1 MTTTANDTHHD
12 GLHGAAEVTRPTRF
26 VRFARHYLLMIVA
39 MYAGMLILDPAYVAV
54 ATHAGYAD
62 PWTELPV
69 LSALVMAGN
78 MTVPMV
84 LLMLRHHQGFRA
96 ILEMALSM
104 FAPTLAATALHLLGA
119 LPADQVMTVGH
130 LAMFPAMFLVML
142 RRYRHYAA

>member
-1 MTTTANDTHHD
+1 MTTTAIDTHKD
-12 GLHGAAEVTRPTRF
+12 GPDGAADGTRPTRF

-39 MYAGMLILDPAYVAV
+39 MYAGMLILDPVYVAV
-54 ATHAGYAD
+54 ASHAGYAD

-78 MTVPMV
+78 MTLPMV
-84 LLMLRHHQGFRA
+84 LLMLRHRQGFRA
-96 ILEMALSM
+96 IRDMAVSM
-104 FAPTLAATALHLLGA
+104 FAPTLVAVALHVLGA

-130 LAMFPAMFLVML
+130 VAMFPAMFLVML